1 MNYCRDYYDAN
12 EVAQE
17 SYDALYTKQEPETRC
32 DCGRE
37 AEKGEVYCTSCL
49 DTGDTIMQNALQ
61 DLTLYNDWT
70 EDEAEQFMC
79 HWLENIEEF
88 KERRNAK
95 KL

>member
-12 EVAQE
+12 RVAQE
-17 SYDALYTKQEPETRC
+17 SYDALYTEKEPETLC
-32 DCGRE
+32 DCGNV
-37 AEKGEVYCTSCL
+37 AEPGEVYCKDCL
-49 DTGDTIMQNALQ
+49 DNGDAIMQKAIDEIMLFN
-61 DLTLYNDWT
+61 NFT
-70 EDEAEQFMC
+70 EDQAEEFNR